1 MLPGRDLQGS
11 LGAQAATQLYLPS
24 HPLRTGPAF
33 PSLCGVVSQ
42 EFLALEQVEGLLWG
56 TLRKPPQDPWPQDL
70 VWLDPPI

>member
-11 LGAQAATQLYLPS
+11 LGAQAATQLHLPS
-24 HPLRTGPAF
+24 RPLRTGPAF

-42 EFLALEQVEGLLWG
+42 EFLPWEQVEGLLWG